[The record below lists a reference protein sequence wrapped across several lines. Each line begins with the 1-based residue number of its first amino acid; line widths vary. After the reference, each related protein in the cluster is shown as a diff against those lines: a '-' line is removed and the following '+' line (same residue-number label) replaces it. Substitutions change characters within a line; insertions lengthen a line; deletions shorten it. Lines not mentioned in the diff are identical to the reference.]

1 MNEQDSVR
9 DNLGN
14 ETTAFQKNEVFGIEL
29 HAGVNFGGFVG
40 GTINIRNNHG
50 LTLTE
55 ETNGIRVRGPKC
67 NKLVPWAAMKGV
79 DYVNEDGSEPVTGK
93 SRV

>member
-1 MNEQDSVR
+1 MESA
-9 DNLGN
+9 NLASEN
-14 ETTAFQKNEVFGIEL
+14 DKVTITKSNVVFGIEV

-40 GTINIRNNHG
+40 STVNIRNNHG

-55 ETNGIRVRGPKC
+55 EANGIRVRGPKC
-67 NKLVPWAAMKGV
+67 NKLVPWAAMKGI

-93 SRV
+93 SRA

>member
-1 MNEQDSVR
+1 MEN
-9 DNLGN
+9 
-14 ETTAFQKNEVFGIEL
+14 KNEVFGIEL

-40 GTINIRNNHG
+40 GTITKHNAQK
-50 LTLTE
+50 LVLTE
-55 ETNGIRVRGPKC
+55 EANGIRVRGPRC
-67 NKLVPWAAMKGV
+67 NKLIPWAALKGV